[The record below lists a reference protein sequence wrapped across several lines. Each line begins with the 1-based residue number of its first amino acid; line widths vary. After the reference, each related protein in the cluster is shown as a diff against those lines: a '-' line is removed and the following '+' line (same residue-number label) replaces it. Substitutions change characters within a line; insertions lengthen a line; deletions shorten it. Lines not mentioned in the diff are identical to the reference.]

1 MTPKTSPR
9 MSPACGGDGGDG
21 EGGGKNIGDGGARYG
36 EERGNNTSGDRGDGG
51 PAAAE
56 HT

>member
-36 EERGNNTSGDRGDGG
+36 EERANNTSGDRGDGG

-56 HT
+56 LT